1 MASLGMLAAGVAHEI
16 HNPISF
22 VHSNPGTL
30 GEYLDDMMTMIAKY
44 EAAEGLTDG
53 EADPLEEIRLFKTR
67 IHFDD
72 LRNDLPALLAESSE
86 GLMRVR
92 QIVLDLQDFSRVG
105 SLEEWIWAD
114 IHQGLESTLNMLM
127 HELQYKCEVRK

>member
-1 MASLGMLAAGVAHEI
+1 M
-16 HNPISF
+16 
-22 VHSNPGTL
+22 
-30 GEYLDDMMTMIAKY
+30 
-44 EAAEGLTDG
+44 TDG

-114 IHQGLESTLNMLM
+114 IH
-127 HELQYKCEVRK
+127 